1 MGHRFKS
8 ETWKINQLEGMMIE
22 MNVEARLRMMLL
34 ALPATAAASR
44 SAASAAAFVAS
55 RSLRKAMSGH
65 FRHL

>member
-1 MGHRFKS
+1 MR
-8 ETWKINQLEGMMIE
+8 IE

-44 SAASAAAFVAS
+44 PAASAAAFVAS